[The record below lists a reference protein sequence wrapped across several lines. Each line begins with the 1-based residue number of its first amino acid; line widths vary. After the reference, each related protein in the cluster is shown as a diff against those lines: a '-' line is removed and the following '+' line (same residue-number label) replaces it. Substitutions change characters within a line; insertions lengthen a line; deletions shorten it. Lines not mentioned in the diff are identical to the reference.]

1 MKRNTMLLPLLLCLA
16 LLAGCTGTP
25 GAAGTDTPAP
35 TATETAGP
43 VPPTPDPTAEPTAA
57 PTPALTPMAA
67 PEPTAEPTAAPT
79 PAPTPT
85 AAPEPTAE
93 PTSAPTPEPTTAPAT
108 PAPTV
113 DPALLDFPLSEEAL
127 AQPVPEFL
135 DEEQQTLY
143 RRAYD
148 LYCTL
153 FAADT
158 YAIGS
163 LGGGEPEE
171 GSWEQ
176 VDGEGRHRAGGN
188 YARWADFDALVHSV
202 FTDRF
207 WQEKN
212 NSTSPAVYGEKD
224 GELYYLDFSFLT
236 DPEYN
241 PEIGPTFTLLDRT
254 DDEIYFQMTCYYV
267 DPYRPDLM
275 EKGPDERAAW
285 LKSHYE
291 YTITYPMLL
300 VRTGAGWRFDEFRHG
315 SLDGAA
321 FQWPGPPNKGYTYL
335 GPGEYVGKEYAD
347 ARSKLILRHLDVINT
362 PLDELPREILDELV
376 PTGEEEHL
384 LETEPGWVVPWV
396 VKTYTAPHMVLQTV
410 RLDHDEHLEEMF
422 AGMENGQ
429 ESYDLVL
436 EEAQAQ
442 GGVDR
447 EFIYSICLLDDTCAL
462 ETGLRVGDSL
472 ERAEQ
477 LGYDGLEDGN
487 ESYQVAFERTVVYVE
502 NGVVTEILVTN
513 WGRSCGNIWY

>member
-1 MKRNTMLLPLLLCLA
+1 MLLSLLLCLA

-25 GAAGTDTPAP
+25 DAAGTETPAP
-35 TATETAGP
+35 AATETAGP
-43 VPPTPDPTAEPTAA
+43 ALPTPEPTAEPSPASI
-57 PTPALTPMAA
+57 PTT
-67 PEPTAEPTAAPT
+67 EPTAAPT

-85 AAPEPTAE
+85 AEPDPTAE
-93 PTSAPTPEPTTAPAT
+93 PTADPTPEPTAAPTPEPTTAPAT

-127 AQPVPEFL
+127 EAPVPEFL
-135 DEEQQTLY
+135 TAEQQELY

-158 YAIGS
+158 FAIGC

-254 DDEIYFQMTCYYV
+254 DDEIYFHMTCYYV

-275 EKGPDERAAW
+275 EKGPDERVAW
-285 LKSHYE
+285 LKSHY
-291 YTITYPMLL
+291 
-300 VRTGAGWRFDEFRHG
+300 
-315 SLDGAA
+315 
-321 FQWPGPPNKGYTYL
+321 
-335 GPGEYVGKEYAD
+335 
-347 ARSKLILRHLDVINT
+347 
-362 PLDELPREILDELV
+362 
-376 PTGEEEHL
+376 
-384 LETEPGWVVPWV
+384 
-396 VKTYTAPHMVLQTV
+396 
-410 RLDHDEHLEEMF
+410 
-422 AGMENGQ
+422 
-429 ESYDLVL
+429 
-436 EEAQAQ
+436 
-442 GGVDR
+442 
-447 EFIYSICLLDDTCAL
+447 
-462 ETGLRVGDSL
+462 
-472 ERAEQ
+472 
-477 LGYDGLEDGN
+477 
-487 ESYQVAFERTVVYVE
+487 
-502 NGVVTEILVTN
+502 
-513 WGRSCGNIWY
+513 

>member
-1 MKRNTMLLPLLLCLA
+1 MLLPLLLCLA

-25 GAAGTDTPAP
+25 DTAGTDTPAP
-35 TATETAGP
+35 AATETAGSAP
-43 VPPTPDPTAEPTAA
+43 ASPEPTAELLPTPIPTAEPTAA
-57 PTPALTPMAA
+57 PTPAL
-67 PEPTAEPTAAPT
+67 
-79 PAPTPT
+79 TPT

-113 DPALLDFPLSEEAL
+113 DPVLLDFPLSEEAL

-158 YAIGS
+158 YAIGY

-176 VDGEGRHRAGGN
+176 VDGEGRHRAGGK

-212 NSTSPAVYGEKD
+212 NSTTPAVYGEKD

-236 DPEYN
+236 DPNYN
-241 PEIGPTFTLLDRT
+241 PEMGPTFTLLDRT
-254 DDEIYFQMTCYYV
+254 DDEIYFHMTCYYLN
-267 DPYRPDLM
+267 PYRADGM
-275 EKGPDERAAW
+275 DKKGDEWRAW
-285 LKSHYE
+285 LKSNYE

-300 VRTGAGWRFDEFRHG
+300 VRTEDGWRFDEFRHA

-321 FQWPGPPNKGYTYL
+321 FQWDSPLTTEYTYL
-335 GPGEYVGKEYAD
+335 GPGEYVGSEYAGD
-347 ARSKLILRHLDVINT
+347 RSNFLLRHLDVINT

-384 LETEPGWVVPWV
+384 LEEAPWMPPWMIR
-396 VKTYTAPHMVLQTV
+396 TYVTPHMVIQTNQ
-410 RLDHDEHLEEMF
+410 LDYQMMEQLVEEGKAEDQAEF
-422 AGMENGQ
+422 YEGYLKTGREENGG
-429 ESYDLVL
+429 L
-436 EEAQAQ
+436 
-442 GGVDR
+442 DR
-447 EFIYSICLLDDTCAL
+447 EFIYSIRLLDDTYPL
-462 ETGLRVGDSL
+462 ETGLRVGDSM
-472 ERAEQ
+472 ERLVE
-477 LGYDGLEDGN
+477 LGYADEGAGDGTYGGGVGLIDR
-487 ESYQVAFERTVVYVE
+487 AAIRVE
-502 NGVVTEILVTN
+502 GGVVTEIEVYN
-513 WGRSCGNIWY
+513 AGRSCGHIFW